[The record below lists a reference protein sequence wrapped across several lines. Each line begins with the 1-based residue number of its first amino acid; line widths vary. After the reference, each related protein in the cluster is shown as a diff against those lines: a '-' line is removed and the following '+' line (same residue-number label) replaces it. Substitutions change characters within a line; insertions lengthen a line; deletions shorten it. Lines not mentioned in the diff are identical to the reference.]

1 MEHRSAPL
9 PSSGR
14 RRFLGWLLGTSGAA
28 LLFSA
33 LYPVL
38 RFISPPRVP
47 EASTNQVEAGPVN
60 DPELIQKG
68 YKIIHFGNDPV
79 ILIRAAENQFVAL
92 SATCTHLDC
101 IVEFQKNRE
110 RIYCNCHGG
119 VYDLSGRNVSGPPP
133 RPLTP
138 YKVDVVAAQGGQ
150 PATII
155 VSRA

>member
-1 MEHRSAPL
+1 
-9 PSSGR
+9 
-14 RRFLGWLLGTSGAA
+14 
-28 LLFSA
+28 
-33 LYPVL
+33 
-38 RFISPPRVP
+38 
-47 EASTNQVEAGPVN
+47 
-60 DPELIQKG
+60 
-68 YKIIHFGNDPV
+68 
-79 ILIRAAENQFVAL
+79 
-92 SATCTHLDC
+92 
-101 IVEFQKNRE
+101 VEFQKNRE